1 MAQRVRNA
9 GTKWLNR
16 ALQGCYRPTSLVLD
30 LPDLLRCG
38 NPPREEHPLSDE
50 LTNFSDDPPQLFRM
64 ELPLVRRVLR
74 LGVWVV
80 AAMVTQYLVNV
91 TDNAMVGRLGGEEAD
106 ASQAALGVAMPF
118 FWAFGGFFAAV
129 GVGAQAITARRYAE
143 GDYHGA
149 GQVLF
154 NALCIALIAGFT
166 GSALG
171 YWASSTGLQFL
182 AEGGG
187 SQEALAIEYA
197 QIRMLGVA
205 GMVITFAFKAFFDG
219 IGRTYVHLWA
229 ALAMNL
235 FNIILNYFFIYGN
248 DTLGIPRMA
257 LAGAGYASVIS
268 TYLGL
273 AIIAVVPLAK
283 KHRERFVFWK
293 PGHFDLKIIGRIVKL
308 MIPSGLATVVLMA
321 GFALFMRFVGMI
333 DAEAGTG
340 NMYGAAT
347 KAIMD
352 IAGVCFM
359 PLIGFGTATAT
370 CVSQS
375 LGAGKL
381 NLAARYGWEAS
392 RVGAMAMLV
401 IGALFLAFPE
411 PIIAIV
417 SPNPAVAAAGAT
429 SLRIITIG
437 LPLMAVGLVLSQ
449 ALFGAGANVFVAVA
463 ELLLHFGL
471 FVPGSWLLGPTLGYG
486 MEGVWIAATMYVS
499 ALGVVMGTKF
509 ASHGWRR
516 IKL

>member
-1 MAQRVRNA
+1 MIDLPVHRPWGKPPSQRNA
-9 GTKWLNR
+9 
-16 ALQGCYRPTSLVLD
+16 
-30 LPDLLRCG
+30 
-38 NPPREEHPLSDE
+38 PLSDE
-50 LTNFSDDPPQLFRM
+50 LTNLGDEPPRLFKLSL
-64 ELPLVRRVLR
+64 EWPLVRRVAR

-80 AAMVTQYLVNV
+80 LAMVTQYLVNV
-91 TDNAMVGRLGGEEAD
+91 VDNVMVGRLGGEVAN

-129 GVGAQAITARRYAE
+129 GVGAQAITGRRYAE
-143 GDYHGA
+143 GDYKGA

-154 NALCIALIAGFT
+154 NAFIMAVIAGAM
-166 GSALG
+166 GSTLG
-171 YWASSTGLQFL
+171 YLASPHGLTYL

-187 SQEALAIEYA
+187 AQEALAIEYA

-205 GMVITFAFKAFFDG
+205 GMVMTFAFKAFFDG

-235 FNIILNYFFIYGN
+235 FNIVLNYFFIFGN
-248 DTLGIPRMA
+248 DTLGIPAME
-257 LAGAGYASVIS
+257 LAGAGYASVVS

-273 AIIAVVPLAK
+273 AIIALVPLRK
-283 KHRERFVFWK
+283 QYRDRYVFWRLRL
-293 PGHFDLKIIGRIVKL
+293 FDARIIGRIFKL
-308 MIPSGLATVVLMA
+308 MIPSGFATVVLMA
-321 GFALFMRFVGMI
+321 GFALFMRFVGVI
-333 DAEAGTG
+333 DTEAGTG
-340 NMYGAAT
+340 NVYGAAT

-375 LGAGKL
+375 LGANKP

-392 RVGAMAMLV
+392 RVGVLAMFVIGGLFLV
-401 IGALFLAFPE
+401 IPE
-411 PIIAIV
+411 QIISIV
-417 SPNPAVAAAGAT
+417 SPNEAVAAAGAT

-437 LPLMAVGLVLSQ
+437 LPLMAIGLVLSQ

-463 ELLLHFGL
+463 ELMLHFGL
-471 FVPGSWLLGPTLGYG
+471 FVPGAWLLGPKLGFG
-486 MEGVWIAATMYVS
+486 MEGVWIAATVYVS
-499 ALGVVMGTKF
+499 MLGVVMGTKF
-509 ASHGWRR
+509 AGQSWRK

>member
-1 MAQRVRNA
+1 M
-9 GTKWLNR
+9 
-16 ALQGCYRPTSLVLD
+16 
-30 LPDLLRCG
+30 
-38 NPPREEHPLSDE
+38 
-50 LTNFSDDPPQLFRM
+50 
-64 ELPLVRRVLR
+64 PLVRRVVR

-80 AAMVTQYLVNV
+80 LAMVTQYLVNV
-91 TDNAMVGRLGGEEAD
+91 ADNAMVGRLDDGDLAT

-129 GVGAQAITARRYAE
+129 GAGAQAITGRRYAE
-143 GDYHGA
+143 GDYEGA
-149 GQVLF
+149 GAVLL
-154 NALCIALIAGFT
+154 NALFIAVIAGF
-166 GSALG
+166 LG
-171 YWASSTGLQFL
+171 ATLGWLASPGGVSFL

-187 SQEALAIEYA
+187 QQEALAIEYA
-197 QIRMLGVA
+197 QIRMVGVA
-205 GMVITFAFKAFFDG
+205 GMVVTFAYKAFFDG

-229 ALAMNL
+229 ALAMNV
-235 FNIILNYFFIYGN
+235 FNIVLNYFLIYGN
-248 DTLGIPRMA
+248 ESMGIPAMN

-273 AIIAVVPLAK
+273 GIIALVAL
-283 KHRERFVFWK
+283 RRSYRDRFMFYRMR
-293 PGHFDLKIIGRIVKL
+293 HFEPRVMGQIVRL
-308 MIPSGLATVVLMA
+308 MIPSGAATVVLMA
-321 GFALFMRFVGMI
+321 GFALFMRFVGVI
-333 DAEAGTG
+333 DTEGGTG
-340 NMYGAAT
+340 NVYGAAT

-359 PLIGFGTATAT
+359 PLIAFGTATAT

-375 LGAGKL
+375 LGAGKP

-392 RVGAMAMLV
+392 RMGVLAMLFIAV
-401 IGALFLAFPE
+401 LFLAIPE
-411 PIIAIV
+411 QIIALV
-417 SPNPAVAAAGAT
+417 SPNDPAVPLAGAT

-471 FVPGSWLLGPTLGYG
+471 FVPCSWLLGPKLGYG
-486 MEGVWIAATMYVS
+486 MEGVWIAATIYIS

-509 ASHGWRR
+509 HSQGWRK

>member
-1 MAQRVRNA
+1 M
-9 GTKWLNR
+9 
-16 ALQGCYRPTSLVLD
+16 
-30 LPDLLRCG
+30 
-38 NPPREEHPLSDE
+38 
-50 LTNFSDDPPQLFRM
+50 
-64 ELPLVRRVLR
+64 PLVRRVVK

-80 AAMVTQYLVNV
+80 LAMVTQYLVNV
-91 TDNAMVGRLGGEEAD
+91 ADNAMVGRLDDGDLAT

-129 GVGAQAITARRYAE
+129 GAGAQAITGRRYAE
-143 GDYHGA
+143 NDYAGA
-149 GQVLF
+149 GAVLF
-154 NALCIALIAGFT
+154 NALLIAVLAGIT
-166 GSALG
+166 GATLG
-171 YWASSTGLQFL
+171 WLASPGGVSFL

-187 SQEALAIEYA
+187 QQEALAIEYA
-197 QIRMLGVA
+197 QIRMIGVV
-205 GMVITFAFKAFFDG
+205 GMVITFAYKAFFDG

-235 FNIILNYFFIYGN
+235 FNIVLNYFFIYGN
-248 DTLGIPRMA
+248 DTLGIPAMN

-273 AIIAVVPLAK
+273 GIIALVALRKHYRAK
-283 KHRERFVFWK
+283 
-293 PGHFDLKIIGRIVKL
+293 FDFYRLRHIDPKVMGKIVKL
-308 MIPSGLATVVLMA
+308 MIPSGAATVVLMA
-321 GFALFMRFVGMI
+321 GFALFMRFVGVI
-333 DAEAGTG
+333 DTEGGTG
-340 NMYGAAT
+340 NVYGAAT

-359 PLIGFGTATAT
+359 PLIAFGTATAT

-375 LGAGKL
+375 LGAGKP

-392 RVGAMAMLV
+392 RMGVLAMLV
-401 IGALFLAFPE
+401 IAVLFLAIPE
-411 PIIAIV
+411 QIIALV
-417 SPNPAVAAAGAT
+417 SPNDPQVPIAGAT

-437 LPLMAVGLVLSQ
+437 LPLMAIGLVLSQ

-471 FVPGSWLLGPTLGYG
+471 FVPCSWLLGPRLGYG
-486 MEGVWIAATMYVS
+486 MEGVWIAATLYIS

-509 ASHGWRR
+509 YSQGWRK

>member
-1 MAQRVRNA
+1 M
-9 GTKWLNR
+9 
-16 ALQGCYRPTSLVLD
+16 
-30 LPDLLRCG
+30 
-38 NPPREEHPLSDE
+38 
-50 LTNFSDDPPQLFRM
+50 
-64 ELPLVRRVLR
+64 PLVRRVVR

-80 AAMVTQYLVNV
+80 LAMVTQYLVNV
-91 TDNAMVGRLGGEEAD
+91 ADNAMVGRLDGSEAT

-129 GVGAQAITARRYAE
+129 GAGTQAITGRRYAE
-143 GDYHGA
+143 ADYKGA
-149 GQVLF
+149 GAVLF
-154 NALCIALIAGFT
+154 NALVIAVLAGLV
-166 GSALG
+166 GSWLG
-171 YWASSTGLQFL
+171 YISSPKGVSFL

-205 GMVITFAFKAFFDG
+205 GMVVTFAYKAFFDG

-229 ALAMNL
+229 AVSMNV

-248 DTLGIPRMA
+248 DAVGVPKMG

-273 AIIAVVPLAK
+273 LIIALVAHRGHYRK
-283 KHRERFVFWK
+283 KYVFYRLR
-293 PGHFDLKIIGRIVKL
+293 HFEPRVMVQIVKL
-308 MIPSGLATVVLMA
+308 MIPSGAATVVLMA
-321 GFALFMRFVGMI
+321 GFALFMRFVGVI
-333 DAEAGTG
+333 DTEAGTG
-340 NMYGAAT
+340 NVYGAAT

-359 PLIGFGTATAT
+359 PLIAFGTATAT

-375 LGAGKL
+375 LGAGKP

-392 RVGAMAMLV
+392 RMGVLAMLV
-401 IGALFLAFPE
+401 MAGLFLAFPE
-411 PIIAIV
+411 PIIALV
-417 SPNPAVAAAGAT
+417 SPNDPKVAIAGAT
-429 SLRIITIG
+429 SLRLITIG

-463 ELLLHFGL
+463 ELMLHFGL
-471 FVPGSWLLGPTLGYG
+471 FVPLSWLLGPKLGYG
-486 MEGVWIAATMYVS
+486 MEGVWIAATTYIA

-509 ASHGWRR
+509 YGQGWRR